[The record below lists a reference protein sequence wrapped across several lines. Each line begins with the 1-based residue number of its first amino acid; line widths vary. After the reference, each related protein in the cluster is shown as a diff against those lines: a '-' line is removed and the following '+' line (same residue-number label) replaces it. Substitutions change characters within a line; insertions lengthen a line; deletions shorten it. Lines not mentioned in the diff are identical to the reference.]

1 MVIIDEN
8 ALPAVYTGILLNAKC
23 MTILETMPNS
33 DIVETSKESASYA
46 ASCMIMDQSWKDVL
60 SQGSHIIFNIIM
72 IQISRGYHSWWND
85 QLLTCLGQYSTIL
98 TVQKTTTESSRIK
111 PVEVMTMWWQD
122 GNSAMDEILAVLAVR
137 LSSCQVNRTI
147 HVFRVWE
154 KHLLINKNFVR
165 LKYIL
170 PTDYTITGVK
180 SPASPIFN
188 RRGLETFQGDMNIHE
203 AIGRNRDTFGW
214 TSWIRMY
221 SCKA

>member
-1 MVIIDEN
+1 MHDHTGDHAKFGYSRNFQGVCLLRCQLHDNGPKLKRCIKPRQSYYIQHNHDTN
-8 ALPAVYTGILLNAKC
+8 IPGISLLVKRPAINLPRTIFYYTYSAK
-23 MTILETMPNS
+23 
-33 DIVETSKESASYA
+33 
-46 ASCMIMDQSWKDVL
+46 
-60 SQGSHIIFNIIM
+60 
-72 IQISRGYHSWWND
+72 
-85 QLLTCLGQYSTIL
+85 
-98 TVQKTTTESSRIK
+98 KTTTESSGMK